1 MSGIFDRLQGFRST
15 LLNLGLASS
24 KLYFV
29 KVDVQGAFDNI
40 PQAAVQQLIAGLLS
54 EDHYYI
60 KRHTEFKPPDTYGA
74 HNADVIFKPTRKFCS
89 EAAADFSAAT
99 FIKAIAARPP
109 QSRRHN
115 TVYVDGVVPDT
126 HRRSYILELLS
137 EHIGANVVR
146 IGKKFYRQKKGIPQ
160 GSVLSSLLC
169 NLFYGGFEAE
179 HLGFL
184 QEERSLLMRLIDD
197 FLLITTDKKKATRF
211 LQIMHDGSPEHGICI
226 KPEKSLANF
235 GAKINRHTVPE
246 LASGKTF
253 PYCGIL
259 LDQKN
264 LNILKDYS
272 SSRAGGTCWH
282 STSLRHEI
290 TNWL

>member
-1 MSGIFDRLQGFRST
+1 MFARLQQFRST
-15 LLNLGLASS
+15 LSNLGVTSS

-40 PQAAVQQLIAGLLS
+40 PQAGIQQLIAGLLS

-60 KRHTEFKPPDTYGA
+60 KKHTEVKPPDTYGA
-74 HNADVIFKPTRKFCS
+74 HNADVVFKPMRKFCS
-89 EAAADFSAAT
+89 EAAADFSAAAFT
-99 FIKAIAARPP
+99 KAIAARPP

-115 TVYVDGVVPDT
+115 TIFVDNVVPET
-126 HRRSYILELLS
+126 HRRSFILELLS

-184 QEERSLLMRLIDD
+184 QDERSLLLRLIDD
-197 FLLITTDKKKATRF
+197 FLLVTTDKKQASRF
-211 LQIMHDGSPEHGICI
+211 LQIMHDGNPQYGICI
-226 KPEKSLANF
+226 KPEKSLVNF
-235 GAKINRHTVPE
+235 GVKINGDIVPE
-246 LASGKTF
+246 LTNGKAF

-264 LNILKDYS
+264 LNLRKDYS
-272 SSRAGGTCWH
+272 SSRTGGEC
-282 STSLRHEI
+282 
-290 TNWL
+290 